1 MAETTTDLPTR
12 LQELE
17 VEATQAIEN
26 ASDVRTLEDLRVR
39 YLGRKGAIRGV
50 LRGLG
55 EMAPEERPKIGALA
69 NRIQEKVAGLIE
81 TRQDELSGVA
91 LEQKLLQERVDVTL
105 PGRRLPQGHLHPITH
120 IVNRTVEIFSSMG
133 FEVALGPEIEKDDY
147 NYEALNFPPEH
158 PARDMQD
165 TFYIRKTGAE
175 SGAEHS
181 PDDLVLRTHT
191 SSVQIRYMETHAPPV
206 RIVCPGRVYRSETP
220 DATHLPMFFQVEG
233 FLVDEGVTFGDLKG
247 VLERYVHQIF
257 SPDISLRFRPSFF
270 PFTEPSAEVDIL
282 CIGCK
287 GSGCRLCKGSG
298 YLEILG
304 AGMIH
309 PNVLEA
315 VGYDSEKYTG
325 WAFGVGVERIAM
337 LKWGFTDLRTFY
349 ENDIRMLSQF

>member
-1 MAETTTDLPTR
+1 MTETPPDLPGR
-12 LQELE
+12 LQQLE
-17 VEATQAIEN
+17 IEATQAIEQ
-26 ASDVRTLEDLRVR
+26 ACELRVLEELR
-39 YLGRKGAIRGV
+39 VHYLGRNGAIKAI

-55 EMAPEERPKIGALA
+55 ALSEEERPKVGALA
-69 NRIQEKVAGLIE
+69 NRIQQKVAALIE
-81 TRQDELSGVA
+81 ARREELDTAA
-91 LEQKLLQERVDVTL
+91 LEQKLLEERVDVTL
-105 PGRRLPQGHLHPITH
+105 PGRRRALGHLHPITH
-120 IVNRTVEIFSSMG
+120 VVTRTMEIFLSMG
-133 FEVALGPEIEKDDY
+133 FDVALGPEIEKDYY
-147 NYEALNFPPEH
+147 NFEALNFPPEH
-158 PARDMQD
+158 PSRDMQD
-165 TFYIRKTGAE
+165 TFYIRKANTE
-175 SGAEHS
+175 SDAEHA
-181 PDDLVLRTHT
+181 PEDLLLRTHT
-191 SSVQIRYMETHAPPV
+191 SSVQIRYMEAHQPPV

-247 VLERYVHQIF
+247 ALERFVHEIF

-282 CIGCK
+282 CIGCR

-325 WAFGVGVERIAM
+325 WAFGVGCERIAM